1 MSNVLRF
8 QVVEEAFKKKAVEVP
23 TPSERPSEYFGKYV
37 FTREKMYKYLS
48 VDVYNKLVDVIDNGA
63 RLDRSIAD
71 AVAKGMKQWAQE
83 MGATHYTHWFQPL
96 TEGTAEKHDAFVEH
110 DGKGGMVENFSG
122 KLLVQQEPDASSFP
136 NGGIRNTFEA
146 RGYSAW
152 DPTSPVFII
161 DDTLCI
167 PTIFISYTGEA
178 LDYKAPLL
186 RSLHAVS
193 KAAKEVCQLFYDDVR
208 KVQVNLGWEQEYFLV
223 DEGLYS
229 ARPDL
234 VLTGRTLMGHESAKN
249 QQMDD
254 HYFGTIPDRVQAF
267 MKDLEIH
274 ALELAIPCKT
284 RHNEVAPNQFE
295 LAPIFEEC
303 NLAVDHNMLLMSLM
317 KRVARNHGFRVLLH
331 EKPFDGINGSGK
343 HNNWSLTAERTS
355 RGHSRE
361 ENSVL
366 LHAPGKTPEE
376 NLRFVTF
383 IVETLMAVYRHNGLL
398 KASIMSATNAHRLG
412 GNEAPPSIISSFLGK
427 QLTELLDHLENLE
440 LKTESSEDL
449 ELRTESLE
457 FPTGLQ
463 TGSRLSADSSA
474 DSSAV
479 ANSKLYTL
487 NSTLTPNSQL
497 STLNSKLIEEIDIPQ
512 IPDLII
518 DNTDRNRTSP
528 FAFTGNRFEFRAP
541 GSSANCASA
550 MIALN
555 SAMAEALESFNK
567 RVTTRIEKGDNK
579 LSAILDVLREDIKT
593 CKPIRFDGNGYSEE
607 WVAEAARRGLDVEK
621 SCPKIIEH
629 YLDESSIRMF
639 ESTKVM
645 NRKELEARNEVKWE
659 TYVKTVQIEARVMG
673 DLSMNHIIPV
683 ATHYQSQLIKNVQ
696 GMKDVF
702 PLEEAQRLSA
712 RNMKLIQEIA
722 ERTERIEQYV
732 DELTEARRI
741 ANRIEDIHQRAI
753 AYHDTVCP
761 KMEAIRHEI
770 DLLEMIVEDGLWSLP
785 KYRELLFIR

>member
-1 MSNVLRF
+1 MSNILRF
-8 QVVEEAFKKKAVEVP
+8 QVVEEAFKKRAVEVKVP
-23 TPSERPSEYFGKYV
+23 EERPSEFFGKYV
-37 FTREKMYKYLS
+37 FDRKKMYKYLTK
-48 VDVYNKLVDVIDNGA
+48 DVYEKMIDVMDNGA

-71 AVAKGMKQWAQE
+71 AVASGMKKWALE
-83 MGATHYTHWFQPL
+83 MGVTHYTHWFQPL

-110 DGKGGMVENFSG
+110 DGKGGMLENFSG

-167 PTIFISYTGEA
+167 PTIFIAYTGEA

-186 RSLHAVS
+186 RALHAVG
-193 KAAKEVCQLFYDDVR
+193 KAAKDVCQYFYDDVT

-234 VLTGRTLMGHESAKN
+234 LMTGRTLMGHESAKN

-267 MKDLEIH
+267 MKDLEIQ

-317 KRVARNHGFRVLLH
+317 KKVARNHGFRVLLH
-331 EKPFDGINGSGK
+331 EKPFNGINGSGK
-343 HNNWSLTAERTS
+343 HNNWSLSADRSTS
-355 RGHSRE
+355 GRSQG
-361 ENSVL
+361 ENGVL

-412 GNEAPPSIISSFLGK
+412 GNEAPPAIISSFLGT
-427 QLTELLDHLENLE
+427 QLTDLLDHIEQSDKNE
-440 LKTESSEDL
+440 L
-449 ELRTESLE
+449 
-457 FPTGLQ
+457 F
-463 TGSRLSADSSA
+463 
-474 DSSAV
+474 
-479 ANSKLYTL
+479 TL
-487 NSTLTPNSQL
+487 KGKQGM
-497 STLNSKLIEEIDIPQ
+497 EIDIPQ

-541 GSSANCASA
+541 GSSVNCASA

-555 SAMAEALESFNK
+555 AAMAEALTSFKERVDAKIQAGENK
-567 RVTTRIEKGDNK
+567 I
-579 LSAILDVLREDIKT
+579 SAILEVLKDDIKT

-607 WVAEAARRGLDVEK
+607 WVKEAERRGLDVEK
-621 SCPKIIEH
+621 SCPVIFER
-629 YLDESSIRMF
+629 YLDESSVQMF

-659 TYVKTVQIEARVMG
+659 MYVKTVQIEARVLG

-683 ATHYQSQLIKNVQ
+683 STHYQSQLIKNVQ
-696 GMKDVF
+696 GMKEVF
-702 PLEEAQRLSA
+702 TAERAERLSA
-712 RNMKLIQEIA
+712 RNMKLIEEIA
-722 ERTERIEQYV
+722 ERTEKIERLV
-732 DELTEARRI
+732 EELTDARRV
-741 ANRIEDIHQRAI
+741 ANRIESIHERAI
-753 AYHDTVCP
+753 QYHDTVCP
-761 KMEAIRHEI
+761 KMEVIRREI
-770 DLLEMIVEDGLWSLP
+770 DKLELIVEDGLWTLP

>member
-1 MSNVLRF
+1 MSNQLRF

-37 FTREKMYKYLS
+37 FNRQKMFKYLPAE
-48 VDVYNKLVDVIDNGA
+48 VYRKMIDVMDNGA
-63 RLDRSIAD
+63 SLDRSIAD
-71 AVAKGMKQWAQE
+71 AVALGMKQWAQD

-110 DGKGGMVENFSG
+110 DGKGGMMENFDG

-167 PTIFISYTGEA
+167 PTIFIAYTGEA

-186 RSLHAVS
+186 RSIRAVT
-193 KAAKEVCQLFYDDVR
+193 KAAEDVCGYFYDDVK

-234 VLTGRTLMGHESAKN
+234 LMTGRTLMGHESAKN

-267 MKDLEIH
+267 MKDLEIQ

-343 HNNWSLTAERTS
+343 HNNWSLTASQGEGST
-355 RGHSRE
+355 
-361 ENSVL
+361 L

-398 KASIMSATNAHRLG
+398 KASIVSATNAHRLG
-412 GNEAPPSIISSFLGK
+412 GNEAPPAIISSFLGK
-427 QLTELLDHLENLE
+427 QLTELLDHIELSDKDDLFNL
-440 LKTESSEDL
+440 K
-449 ELRTESLE
+449 
-457 FPTGLQ
+457 GKQ
-463 TGSRLSADSSA
+463 GM
-474 DSSAV
+474 
-479 ANSKLYTL
+479 
-487 NSTLTPNSQL
+487 
-497 STLNSKLIEEIDIPQ
+497 EIDIPQ
-512 IPDLII
+512 I
-518 DNTDRNRTSP
+518 
-528 FAFTGNRFEFRAP
+528 
-541 GSSANCASA
+541 
-550 MIALN
+550 
-555 SAMAEALESFNK
+555 
-567 RVTTRIEKGDNK
+567 
-579 LSAILDVLREDIKT
+579 
-593 CKPIRFDGNGYSEE
+593 
-607 WVAEAARRGLDVEK
+607 
-621 SCPKIIEH
+621 CPW
-629 YLDESSIRMF
+629 LF
-639 ESTKVM
+639 
-645 NRKELEARNEVKWE
+645 
-659 TYVKTVQIEARVMG
+659 
-673 DLSMNHIIPV
+673 
-683 ATHYQSQLIKNVQ
+683 SQL
-696 GMKDVF
+696 
-702 PLEEAQRLSA
+702 RLGDDSP
-712 RNMKLIQEIA
+712 
-722 ERTERIEQYV
+722 
-732 DELTEARRI
+732 ELS
-741 ANRIEDIHQRAI
+741 
-753 AYHDTVCP
+753 
-761 KMEAIRHEI
+761 
-770 DLLEMIVEDGLWSLP
+770 DG
-785 KYRELLFIR
+785 

>member
-1 MSNVLRF
+1 MANNLRF
-8 QVVEEAFKKKAVEVP
+8 QVVEEAFKKHALDVKA
-23 TPSERPSEYFGKYV
+23 PSERPSEYFGKYV
-37 FTREKMYKYLS
+37 FNKEKMYRYLPKN
-48 VDVYNKLVDVIDNGA
+48 VYDKMIDVIDNGA
-63 RLDRSIAD
+63 SLDRSIAD
-71 AVAKGMKQWAQE
+71 AVADGMKKWALE
-83 MGATHYTHWFQPL
+83 MGVTHYTHWFQPL

-110 DGKGGMVENFSG
+110 DGKGGMIEKFSG

-167 PTIFISYTGEA
+167 PTIFIAYTGEA

-186 RSLHAVS
+186 RALHAVG
-193 KAAKEVCQLFYDDVR
+193 KAAKDVCQYFYNDVT

-234 VLTGRTLMGHESAKN
+234 LMTGRTLMGHESAKN

-254 HYFGTIPDRVQAF
+254 HYFGTIPDRVVAF
-267 MKDLEIH
+267 MKDLEIQS
-274 ALELAIPCKT
+274 LELAIPVKT

-317 KRVARNHGFRVLLH
+317 KKVARKHGFRVLLH

-343 HNNWSLTAERTS
+343 HCNWSLS
-355 RGHSRE
+355 SDNG
-361 ENSVL
+361 VL
-366 LHAPGKTPEE
+366 LHAPGTTPEE
-376 NLRFVTF
+376 NLRFITF
-383 IVETLMAVYRHNGLL
+383 IVETLMAVYHHNGLL

-412 GNEAPPSIISSFLGK
+412 GNEAPPAIISSFLGT
-427 QLTELLDHLENLE
+427 QLTEVLNHIETSEANELFNL
-440 LKTESSEDL
+440 K
-449 ELRTESLE
+449 
-457 FPTGLQ
+457 GKQ
-463 TGSRLSADSSA
+463 GM
-474 DSSAV
+474 
-479 ANSKLYTL
+479 
-487 NSTLTPNSQL
+487 
-497 STLNSKLIEEIDIPQ
+497 EIDIPQ
-512 IPDLII
+512 IPDLIV

-541 GSSANCASA
+541 GSSVNCASA

-555 SAMAEALESFNK
+555 AAMAEALTSFK
-567 RVTTRIEKGDNK
+567 ERVDAKIAKGTDK
-579 LSAILDVLREDIKT
+579 IQAILEVLKDDVKT
-593 CKPIRFDGNGYSEE
+593 CKPVRFDGNGYSEE
-607 WVAEAARRGLDVEK
+607 WVKEAAKRGLDVEK
-621 SCPKIIEH
+621 SCPVIFEH
-629 YLDESSIRMF
+629 YLDESSIKMF

-645 NRKELEARNEVKWE
+645 NKKELEARNEVKWE
-659 TYVKTVQIEARVMG
+659 MYVKTVQIEARVLG
-673 DLSMNHIIPV
+673 DLAMNHIIPV

-702 PLEEAQRLSA
+702 SQERAERLSS
-712 RNMKLIQEIA
+712 RNMKLIEEIA
-722 ERTERIEQYV
+722 ERTEKIEQLV
-732 DELTEARRI
+732 EDLTEARRV

-753 AYHDTVCP
+753 QYHDTVCP
-761 KMEAIRHEI
+761 HMEAIRKQI
-770 DLLEMIVEDGLWSLP
+770 DKLELIVEDGLWTLP

>member
-1 MSNVLRF
+1 MSENLRF
-8 QVVEEAFKKKAVEVP
+8 QVVEEAFKKRAIDVP
-23 TPSERPSEYFGKYV
+23 TPKERPSEYFGKYV
-37 FTREKMYKYLS
+37 FTRQKMYKYLPA
-48 VDVYNKLVDVIDNGA
+48 DVYEKLIDVIDNGA

-71 AVAKGMKQWAQE
+71 AVAEGMKQWAME
-83 MGATHYTHWFQPL
+83 HGVTHYTHWFQPL

-110 DGKGGMVENFSG
+110 DGKGGMVEKFSG

-186 RSLHAVS
+186 RALHAVDR
-193 KAAKEVCQLFYDDVR
+193 AATDVCQLFYDNVT
-208 KVQVNLGWEQEYFLV
+208 KVTCNLGWEQEYFLV

-234 VLTGRTLMGHESAKN
+234 MLTGRTLMGHESAKN

-267 MKDLEIH
+267 MKDLEIQ

-295 LAPIFEEC
+295 LAPIYEEC

-317 KRVARNHGFRVLLH
+317 KKVARKHGFRVLLH

-343 HNNWSLTAERTS
+343 HNNWSLLADNGT
-355 RGHSRE
+355 
-361 ENSVL
+361 L

-412 GNEAPPSIISSFLGK
+412 GNEAPPAIISSFLGQ
-427 QLTELLDHLENLE
+427 QLNEVLDHIEKSDKDE
-440 LKTESSEDL
+440 LFNIRGKQ
-449 ELRTESLE
+449 
-457 FPTGLQ
+457 GM
-463 TGSRLSADSSA
+463 
-474 DSSAV
+474 
-479 ANSKLYTL
+479 
-487 NSTLTPNSQL
+487 
-497 STLNSKLIEEIDIPQ
+497 EIDIPQ

-528 FAFTGNRFEFRAP
+528 FAFTGNRFEFRAI
-541 GSSANCASA
+541 GSEANCASA

-555 SAMAEALESFNK
+555 AAMAEALTSFK
-567 RVTTRIEKGDNK
+567 QRVDGLIAKGEDK
-579 LSAILDVLREDIKT
+579 LSAIIDVLRDDIRT

-607 WVAEAARRGLDVEK
+607 WVEEARRRGLDVER
-621 SCPKIIEH
+621 SCPVVFER
-629 YLDESSIRMF
+629 YLDEASVKMF
-639 ESTKVM
+639 EAAKVM
-645 NRKELEARNEVKWE
+645 TRKELEARNEVKWE
-659 TYVKTVQIEARVMG
+659 TYVKTVQIEARVLG

-683 ATHYQSQLIKNVQ
+683 STHYQSQLIRNVQ
-696 GMKDVF
+696 AMKSVF
-702 PLEEAQRLSA
+702 PADKAERLST
-712 RNMKLIQEIA
+712 RNLKLIEEIA
-722 ERTERIEQYV
+722 ERTQRIETLV
-732 DELTEARRI
+732 DELVECRRVT
-741 ANRIEDIHQRAI
+741 NRIDNIHQRAI
-753 AYHDTVCP
+753 AYHDEVNP
-761 KMEAIRHEI
+761 KMDAIRHEI
-770 DLLEMIVEDGLWSLP
+770 DNLELIVEDGLWTLP
-785 KYRELLFIR
+785 KYREMLFIR

>member
-1 MSNVLRF
+1 MSNPLRF
-8 QVVEEAFKKKAVEVP
+8 QVVEEAFKKKAIEVSA
-23 TPSERPSEYFGKYV
+23 PSERPSEYFGKYV
-37 FTREKMYKYLS
+37 FNRQKMYKYLPA
-48 VDVYNKLVDVIDNGA
+48 DVYNKLIDVIDNGA

-71 AVAKGMKQWAQE
+71 AVALGMKQWALE

-193 KAAKEVCQLFYDDVR
+193 KAATDVCQFFYNDVK

-234 VLTGRTLMGHESAKN
+234 VMTGRTLMGHESAKN

-267 MKDLEIH
+267 MKDLEIQ

-343 HNNWSLTAERTS
+343 HNNWSLTADNGT
-355 RGHSRE
+355 
-361 ENSVL
+361 L

-412 GNEAPPSIISSFLGK
+412 GNEAPPAIISSFLGK
-427 QLTELLDHLENLE
+427 QLTELLDHIE
-440 LKTESSEDL
+440 LSDKEDL
-449 ELRTESLE
+449 FNLK
-457 FPTGLQ
+457 GKQ
-463 TGSRLSADSSA
+463 GM
-474 DSSAV
+474 
-479 ANSKLYTL
+479 
-487 NSTLTPNSQL
+487 
-497 STLNSKLIEEIDIPQ
+497 EIDIPQ

-555 SAMAEALESFNK
+555 SAMAEALNSFKK
-567 RVTTRIEKGDNK
+567 RVNERIKKGESK
-579 LSAILDVLREDIKT
+579 LSAIVDVLREDIRT
-593 CKPIRFDGNGYSEE
+593 CKPIRFDGNGYSDE
-607 WVAEAARRGLDVEK
+607 WVKEAAKRGLDVEK
-621 SCPKIIEH
+621 SCPKIFEH
-629 YLDESSIRMF
+629 YLDKSSIEMF

-702 PLEEAQRLSA
+702 PTEQANRLSA

-722 ERTERIEQYV
+722 ERTERIEQLV
-732 DELTEARRI
+732 DDLTDARRV
-741 ANRIEDIHQRAI
+741 ANRIYNIHERAI
-753 AYHDTVCP
+753 SYHDTVCP
-761 KMEAIRHEI
+761 KMDAIRYEI
-770 DLLEMIVEDGLWSLP
+770 DHLEMIVEDGLWSLP